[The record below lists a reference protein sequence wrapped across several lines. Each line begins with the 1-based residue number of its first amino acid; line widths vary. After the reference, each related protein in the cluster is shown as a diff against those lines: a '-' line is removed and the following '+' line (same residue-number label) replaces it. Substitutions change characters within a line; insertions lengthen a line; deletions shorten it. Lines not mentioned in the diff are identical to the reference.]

1 MKPTSRLTNKPPKRK
16 RKDKVRRNRET
27 NSMCSLTLCFCP
39 KCEENHYLFIFW
51 TGRGTPYKYCK
62 GCQGQDELNVE
73 PVWDIRAKL
82 RRFRTG
88 NNN

>member
-1 MKPTSRLTNKPPKRK
+1 MIKEKRPTRK
-16 RKDKVRRNRET
+16 KSERQRHT
-27 NSMCSLTLCFCP
+27 SSMSASTLCFCP

-51 TGRGTPYKYCK
+51 TGRGIPYKYCK

-73 PVWDIRAKL
+73 PVWDVGAKL